1 MAAPFTSSLLLAHL
15 LLAAGARV
23 RLLEARQDPREPGSL
38 EGRAYALG
46 LGIRG
51 RTAIR
56 AAGEK
61 LWDAIKPSGF
71 ASERFKLH
79 IAPELAID
87 LRSPEDN
94 KGLEPSLLIYQSD
107 LCSAMLD
114 ELEANQGSGRLEVS
128 FQSSLESVDP
138 TAGTAKIKAGDQLQ
152 EVSVDLIAGCDGVNS
167 AVRSSIA
174 AACPAFEVEE
184 AKLPGR
190 FKVLRFP
197 RMPKSLDAAAVHAI
211 GGPGGSSA
219 FVEPTAGGA
228 CALINFK
235 EGGRKPEGL
244 PGLWELKDA
253 PQARETLAAYFPLI
267 EDALDEEAA
276 QQFVSQKVGVET
288 DVFGTFC
295 TFGMQPE
302 FANSQHLRLS
312 VFRSAGSHAA
322 LVQVGSAVLLG
333 DAAHSTGG
341 ASGQGCN
348 SALQDLATSGHRGKV
363 RGAQGTGIYLGA
375 VPRGPG
381 LAAAVL
387 CRPRNR
393 LLLQVCEQDPRGQA
407 QGADCVPE
415 ALERYSQRQVPEG
428 HALLDLSLGPG
439 DSAGPIRKAL
449 YGLASLAGTLLSKLG
464 VAEPPLQT
472 LLTTNL
478 MPFSEIRRNQNFY
491 FGDFPT
497 EEEFNAV
504 IQKTSH

>member
-1 MAAPFTSSLLLAHL
+1 MARGSLLALLCVGGCAFLVGRPIRAAPPKRTRTRVASAGAAKETQLDLSVLIAGAGPSGLLLAHL

-167 AVRSSIA
+167 VVRSSIA

-235 EGGRKPEGL
+235 EGGKPEGL

-276 QQFVSQKVGVET
+276 QQFVSQKASQASTVRCNSYH
-288 DVFGTFC
+288 FG
-295 TFGMQPE
+295 
-302 FANSQHLRLS
+302 R
-312 VFRSAGSHAA
+312 
-322 LVQVGSAVLLG
+322 AVLLG

-348 SALQDLATSGHRGKV
+348 SALQDSVALAE
-363 RGAQGTGIYLGA
+363 IL
-375 VPRGPG
+375 
-381 LAAAVL
+381 
-387 CRPRNR
+387 
-393 LLLQVCEQDPRGQA
+393 QA

>member
-1 MAAPFTSSLLLAHL
+1 
-15 LLAAGARV
+15 
-23 RLLEARQDPREPGSL
+23 
-38 EGRAYALG
+38 
-46 LGIRG
+46 
-51 RTAIR
+51 
-56 AAGEK
+56 
-61 LWDAIKPSGF
+61 
-71 ASERFKLH
+71 
-79 IAPELAID
+79 
-87 LRSPEDN
+87 
-94 KGLEPSLLIYQSD
+94 
-107 LCSAMLD
+107 MLD

-167 AVRSSIA
+167 VVRSSIA

-235 EGGRKPEGL
+235 EGGKPEGL

-276 QQFVSQKVGVET
+276 QQFVSQKASQASTVRCNSYH
-288 DVFGTFC
+288 FG
-295 TFGMQPE
+295 
-302 FANSQHLRLS
+302 R
-312 VFRSAGSHAA
+312 
-322 LVQVGSAVLLG
+322 AVLLG

-348 SALQDLATSGHRGKV
+348 SALQDSVALAE
-363 RGAQGTGIYLGA
+363 IL
-375 VPRGPG
+375 
-381 LAAAVL
+381 
-387 CRPRNR
+387 
-393 LLLQVCEQDPRGQA
+393 QA